1 MVTRGSSSGKTKA
14 VAVVNE
20 IAAGIDVGSREHYVA
35 VGKDRA
41 DNPVR
46 RFGCY
51 TPDLEEMATWLLE
64 CGVST
69 VAMESTGVYWIPVY
83 QVLRSRGLDVSLVDA
98 RSVKN
103 VPGRKSDVSDCQWLQ
118 QLHTFGLLRGCFL
131 PDEEIAPLREYIR
144 HRGSLI
150 ESQSREILHLQKSL
164 EQMNLH
170 VHKVFS
176 DITGVSGMNIVRS
189 IVRGERNAKVLAGM
203 RAPGVKASEEEIVK
217 ALDGHYQQE
226 HLFVLSQALA
236 TYDFVMDRIRECDQ
250 QIEEYLKRFENK
262 ADPESFVPSPGK
274 PSKRRKNEPHFEL
287 DKELFRITGVDLT
300 SIDGISN
307 LTAQT
312 IVGEVGFDLSRFP
325 TEKHFVSWLQ
335 VCPNNQITGGK
346 VRKRK
351 SRKCANR
358 VSTALRIAAQSL
370 HSSKTALGA
379 FYRRLRAK
387 LGAPKAITATARKLA
402 CLVYRMLRFGMAY
415 VDAGQQHYEQLYRE
429 QQLKRLKAQ
438 AEAQGYDLVYRNTG
452 EVS

>member
-20 IAAGIDVGSREHYVA
+20 ISAGIDVGSREHYVA

-150 ESQSREILHLQKSL
+150 ESQSREILHLQNFGSYDELCQLMALAYTESKAIYMQL
-164 EQMNLH
+164 AQQQAMQ
-170 VHKVFS
+170 
-176 DITGVSGMNIVRS
+176 
-189 IVRGERNAKVLAGM
+189 LAGGPIPPAQAAIPPQGLNPEQGPAREDVQQGM
-203 RAPGVKASEEEIVK
+203 SDMRMSFGQGMPATPMMQGRAPVV
-217 ALDGHYQQE
+217 
-226 HLFVLSQALA
+226 
-236 TYDFVMDRIRECDQ
+236 
-250 QIEEYLKRFENK
+250 
-262 ADPESFVPSPGK
+262 
-274 PSKRRKNEPHFEL
+274 
-287 DKELFRITGVDLT
+287 
-300 SIDGISN
+300 
-307 LTAQT
+307 
-312 IVGEVGFDLSRFP
+312 
-325 TEKHFVSWLQ
+325 Q
-335 VCPNNQITGGK
+335 VAM
-346 VRKRK
+346 V
-351 SRKCANR
+351 
-358 VSTALRIAAQSL
+358 
-370 HSSKTALGA
+370 
-379 FYRRLRAK
+379 
-387 LGAPKAITATARKLA
+387 
-402 CLVYRMLRFGMAY
+402 
-415 VDAGQQHYEQLYRE
+415 
-429 QQLKRLKAQ
+429 
-438 AEAQGYDLVYRNTG
+438 
-452 EVS
+452 